1 MSLLHRLLIYRNLLE
16 DNLVQG
22 VQNLLKAL
30 NEFNKQDLSSL
41 QNQYSEIT
49 ASLLKFGFEKNI
61 RSSLWKNYIDH
72 LILQDENIFSLSCEK
87 DTNNIDS
94 NVKEALKRDLVVL
107 NEFSCLD
114 WDAIASKI
122 GIEPLSFLSTTIEKK
137 TINIDETILKL
148 SDYYYKNGCGIMGK
162 YKAFRWDKGLKGIE
176 NPDSVRL
183 ADLIGYEEQKK
194 TLIENTEAFLQGK
207 KANNILLFGDRG
219 TGKSSSVKAL
229 LNEYAHRGLRLIEVP
244 KHQLIDFNKIISLI
258 KNRNRYFIIFMDD
271 LSFEEFE
278 TDYKHMK
285 AAIEG
290 GIEKKPDNVLIY
302 ATSNRRHLIK
312 ETWSDRQNADG
323 EVHISDSIQE
333 KISLA
338 DRFGIS
344 ITYTSPNQK
353 EYLEIVEGLAK
364 KHGIDLPKEELQRK
378 ALQWEMWHNG
388 RSGRTAQQFIDYM
401 LGQK

>member
-1 MSLLHRLLIYRNLLE
+1 MNLLNRLLIYRNLLK
-16 DNLVQG
+16 DDLVQK
-22 VQNLLKAL
+22 VQNLLKVL
-30 NEFNKQDLSSL
+30 KEFDGKDQTSL
-41 QNQYSEIT
+41 QNQYSEVV
-49 ASLLKFGFEKNI
+49 ASLLQFGFKENI
-61 RSSLWKNYIDH
+61 KESLWKNYIDH
-72 LILQDENIFSLSCEK
+72 LIFQDENIFSLSCEK
-87 DTNNIDS
+87 TNNKIDP
-94 NVKEALKRDLVVL
+94 NIIEAVKRDLILL
-107 NEFSCLD
+107 NEFSYLD
-114 WDAIASKI
+114 WNAIALKI
-122 GIEPLSFLSTTIEKK
+122 GIEPFGFLNTKEEKY
-137 TINIDETILKL
+137 INIDETISKL
-148 SDYYYKNGCGIMGK
+148 SDYYLKNGCGLMGK
-162 YKAFRWDKGLKGIE
+162 YKAFRWDNGLVGIE
-176 NPDSVRL
+176 NPDSIRL
-183 ADLIGYEEQKK
+183 SDLIGYEEQKK

-244 KHQLIDFNKIISLI
+244 KHQLIDFNRIISLV

-278 TDYKHMK
+278 MDYKYMK
-285 AAIEG
+285 AVIEG
-290 GIEKKPDNVLIY
+290 GIEKRPDNVLIY

-312 ETWSDRQNADG
+312 ETWNDRQNADG

-333 KISLA
+333 KMSLA

-353 EYLEIVEGLAK
+353 EYLEIVERLAEK
-364 KHGIDLPKEELQRK
+364 NGIDLPKDELRRK

-388 RSGRTAQQFIDYM
+388 RSGRTAQQFIDYL

>member
-1 MSLLHRLLIYRNLLE
+1 MLNRLLIYRNLLK
-16 DNLVQG
+16 DDLVQK
-22 VQNLLKAL
+22 VLNFLKEL
-30 NEFNKQDLSSL
+30 DQSGEKDHCSL
-41 QNQYSEIT
+41 QNQYSEIA
-49 ASLLKFGFEKNI
+49 ASLLKFGFEENVKDA
-61 RSSLWKNYIDH
+61 LWENYIKH
-72 LILQDENIFSLSCEK
+72 LILQDENIFSLSCERSNHC
-87 DTNNIDS
+87 TDS
-94 NVKEALKRDLVVL
+94 TIKEALKRDLIIL
-107 NEFSCLD
+107 NDFSCLD
-114 WDAIASKI
+114 WDVIASKI
-122 GIEPLSFLSTTIEKK
+122 GIEPLTFLSTKEEKK
-137 TINIDETILKL
+137 INIDDEIFKL
-148 SDYYYKNGCGIMGK
+148 ADYYYKNGCGIMGK
-162 YKAFRWDKGLKGIE
+162 YKAFRWDNGLKGIE
-176 NPDSVRL
+176 KPDSVRL
-183 ADLIGYEEQKK
+183 EDLIGYEDQKK

-229 LNEYAHRGLRLIEVP
+229 LNEYAHRGLRLIELS
-244 KHQLIDFNKIISLI
+244 KHQLIDFNKIISQI
-258 KNRNRYFIIFMDD
+258 KDRNRYFIIFMDD

-278 TDYKHMK
+278 TEYKYMK

-312 ETWSDRQNADG
+312 ETWNDRQNSDG

-338 DRFGIS
+338 DRFGITL
-344 ITYTSPNQK
+344 TYTSPNQK

-364 KHGIDLPKEELQRK
+364 KHGIDMPPEELQRK

-401 LGQK
+401 LGQQ